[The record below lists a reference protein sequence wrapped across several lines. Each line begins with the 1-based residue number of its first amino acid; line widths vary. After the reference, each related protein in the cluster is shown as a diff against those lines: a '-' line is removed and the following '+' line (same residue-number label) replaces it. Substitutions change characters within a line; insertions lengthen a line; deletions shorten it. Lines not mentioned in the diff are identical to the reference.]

1 MALLHDLPSEIL
13 HRVFAT
19 LPTSALLS
27 LARPST
33 LLNTFAEVYLWR
45 SIDLLTPQD
54 PEGSDDPADEVNIV
68 MARHR
73 LDLVLTHIPGRTQH
87 VRSLKIQLTKD
98 NVQDLLRL
106 TRMVIDTVVDLEV
119 QVAFTR
125 LLWDRHERQNATDTF
140 ARSIGSDRLVFGAVK
155 RLTMTLSRDSQHV
168 FSTLVSACPWL
179 KHLTLTRLPPTSSA
193 PSLPSPLAPDCLP
206 SLVSLTVDQVI
217 SEYVPL
223 ILQLLQSP
231 CLKHMGI
238 FASPTVSKRLWWIDI
253 QTALQNKQ
261 GLESL
266 SSFPLGIPAD
276 SDAFV
281 SIRRLCLG
289 VLWNGCY
296 AGLLEVRLPRGRAQ
310 RS

>member
-1 MALLHDLPSEIL
+1 MILLHDLPSEIL

-27 LARPST
+27 LAQTST

-45 SIDLLTPQD
+45 SVDLLMPQD
-54 PEGSDDPADEVNIV
+54 PDGSDDPADQVNID

-73 LDLVLTHIPGRTQH
+73 LGLVLAHIPGRTQN

-168 FSTLVSACPWL
+168 FSTLVSACPRL
-179 KHLTLTRLPPTSSA
+179 KHLTLTRLPPTSST
-193 PSLPSPLAPDCLP
+193 PSLPSPLSADSLP